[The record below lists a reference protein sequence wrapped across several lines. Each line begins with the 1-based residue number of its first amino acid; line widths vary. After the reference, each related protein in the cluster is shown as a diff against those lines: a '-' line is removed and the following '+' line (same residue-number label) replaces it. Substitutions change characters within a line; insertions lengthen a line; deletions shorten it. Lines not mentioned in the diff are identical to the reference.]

1 MAEPGD
7 TAAWAEQERAQRQAW
22 LRLTPAQ
29 RLDWLWEAK
38 QFALEVQRAR
48 REERRPGVGR

>member
-1 MAEPGD
+1 MADPAE
-7 TAAWAEQERAQRQAW
+7 TAAWAEHERAQRQAW

-38 QFALEVQRAR
+38 LFALEVQRAR
-48 REERRPGVGR
+48 REERRPGDGR